1 MPDIDIILERFDKL
15 EQKLSELRDA
25 KQPDAKVLNAK
36 QASEW
41 LNISLSYLRRLC
53 SDRKLPY
60 YRSGGGKLVSFRVSD
75 LEAFRTALRIT
86 PASEIKSKA
95 ATHIVTRSRAQ
106 KVASRNSN

>member
-15 EQKLSELRDA
+15 EQQLSELWEA
-25 KQPDAKVLNAK
+25 KQPDTKALNAR
-36 QASEW
+36 QAAEW

-75 LEAFRTALRIT
+75 LEAFRTARRIT
-86 PASEIKSKA
+86 PASEIETKA
-95 ATHIVTRSRAQ
+95 ATHVVTRSRAR
-106 KVASRNSN
+106 KAVRI